1 LAALRERMTL
11 MQSENTKLE
20 VDFQHQLDSRLE
32 QIMDELRE
40 QSESDVQQ
48 YKQDLEEMYSAKV
61 IKECLGISCLHCMCS
76 ADTKT

>member
-1 LAALRERMTL
+1 MFVHVQEIAALREKVTTV
-11 MQSENTKLE
+11 QCESTKLE

-48 YKQDLEEMYSAKV
+48 YKQDLEEMYCDKV
-61 IKECLGISCLHCMCS
+61 GQ
-76 ADTKT
+76 

>member
-1 LAALRERMTL
+1 MEHFLCTLLSSKEITGLREKVTVV
-11 MQSENTKLE
+11 QTESSKLE

-48 YKQDLEEMYSAKV
+48 YKQDLEEMYCSKV
-61 IKECLGISCLHCMCS
+61 GPF
-76 ADTKT
+76 

>member
-1 LAALRERMTL
+1 MASLRERMTVI
-11 MQSENTKLE
+11 QSESTKLE

-48 YKQDLEEMYSAKV
+48 YKQDLEEMYSGKV
-61 IKECLGISCLHCMCS
+61 TNCMIVCLLYYLCS
-76 ADTKT
+76 ITDPKA

>member
-1 LAALRERMTL
+1 
-11 MQSENTKLE
+11 LE

-48 YKQDLEEMYSAKV
+48 YKQDLEEMYNDKV
-61 IKECLGISCLHCMCS
+61 EHFYKEMHCLYMYVITTDSK
-76 ADTKT
+76 A

>member
-1 LAALRERMTL
+1 MRERMTL

-61 IKECLGISCLHCMCS
+61 IKECLCISCLHCMCS
-76 ADTKT
+76 ADTKA

>member
-1 LAALRERMTL
+1 
-11 MQSENTKLE
+11 MQTESSKLE

-48 YKQDLEEMYSAKV
+48 YKQDLEEMYCSKV
-61 IKECLGISCLHCMCS
+61 GPFLK
-76 ADTKT
+76 

>member
-1 LAALRERMTL
+1 MTL

-48 YKQDLEEMYSAKV
+48 YKQDLEEMYSGKV
-61 IKECLGISCLHCMCS
+61 IRIFVYFLFDCLCS